1 MCLCSGGNREAGTRP
16 MPDDTDRAKRKAKVT
31 KARKPRLRLVTEQP
45 AEVVHLANGQGKN
58 THGLTAKQE
67 AFAQGV
73 GTRGETLADAYRA
86 AYDAANM
93 APATVHSEACRLMAN
108 PTISARINRL
118 VIERQGRESHNAERI
133 KAHVI
138 ERLHQESIDPDSS
151 PAARIRALELLGRL
165 GNVQAFVGK
174 DKDDDA
180 APAQADI
187 AATLE
192 ARLRALLA
200 KAG

>member
-1 MCLCSGGNREAGTRP
+1 
-16 MPDDTDRAKRKAKVT
+16 MPDDTDRAKRKVKVT
-31 KARKPRLRLVTEQP
+31 KARKPRLRLVAEQQP
-45 AEVVHLANGQGKN
+45 DTVIHLANGQGKN

-108 PTISARINRL
+108 PVISARINRL

-133 KAHVI
+133 RQHVT
-138 ERLHQESIDPDSS
+138 ERLHAESIDPDNP
-151 PAARIRALELLGRL
+151 PAARVRALELLGKL
-165 GNVQAFVGK
+165 GAVQAFASK

-180 APAQADI
+180 APAHADLV
-187 AATLE
+187 ATLE
-192 ARLRALLA
+192 ARLKALLA